1 MAQSDISADAP
12 VNDLEYIHDLIDIR
26 DVDQEVA
33 DVALDKLTNRRWYLT
48 QEVVPFSLFSKHAC
62 MTDSSKE
69 EIAAACQATT
79 KSDKFRLGKSQFM
92 HIARDTTLKS
102 LIELESHGLFEALNV
117 NNDLLSKPVHM
128 WPSDPDFCKLNNLY
142 AV

>member
-1 MAQSDISADAP
+1 MAQSTISADAP

-26 DVDQEVA
+26 EVDQEVA
-33 DVALDKLTNRRWYLT
+33 DVALDKLTNNRWYLT

-79 KSDKFRLGKSQFM
+79 KPDKFRLGKSQF
-92 HIARDTTLKS
+92 TCTLQ
-102 LIELESHGLFEALNV
+102 ETPH
-117 NNDLLSKPVHM
+117 
-128 WPSDPDFCKLNNLY
+128 
-142 AV
+142 